1 MLRLLQMGPSK
12 VLTTLSNFR
21 ALGSSHSWSCP
32 PCRNTVTPPPRTPP
46 ARIPPLWNLPPSANA
61 ALLPHPRLQTSYPP
75 SAHLISPS
83 PALPPPS
90 LAPASSP
97 PPDSLRVLQ
106 WNAGGLRARS
116 TELLHFLS
124 SHPVDLICIQESNL
138 NSSSSFRIPG
148 FSVLRSDRTHS
159 RSGIL
164 SSDALHA
171 SGGVVIFV
179 IQGLSFSELS
189 TTSLSSLDP
198 YSDYVG
204 VNISLNKSSSVSFLN
219 VYAPPIR
226 SSPTDGRTDSF
237 SPSILPSSRNLFIL
251 GDFNCHHL
259 LWDSRGTPD
268 PRGEEVFDW
277 VISSDLLPLNDPDT
291 PTLLHRSS
299 PDISFAPSTLAFSCS
314 WEVLQDLGSD
324 HLPILLSIPLSPVFH
339 PNERPP
345 SFNFQK
351 ARWDD
356 FASYFDS
363 HCPTAEEYS
372 SLSLSSAA
380 ALFTSL
386 AMNAAKSSIPFGRIK
401 RPPKAWWC
409 AEVEEA
415 VGERRR
421 AFATAHRSDED
432 RQAYISASRRASS
445 VIAKAEAWQTTCTS
459 LSPKSN
465 PKSVHSLLRSIA
477 GSPSSS
483 SSSPNFSNCSSPRE
497 SASVY
502 AAYLRFHFSV
512 SQPKALRSRAR
523 GCLTELRRATCSVE
537 SHSSFCSPFSPAEYL
552 AAASNLSSSTATGP
566 DKVAYPMLKHLPRS
580 GMDFL
585 LHIFNLSWS
594 SHSFPSIWKTSSII
608 PIHKMGQPLD
618 SPASFRP
625 ISLTSCVSK
634 LFERIILSRLLFF
647 LESNSIL
654 SPHQAGFRP
663 GRSTLDQ
670 ILYLSQSI
678 SDGFNKPRPGSR
690 TILSTIDFSKAFD
703 SVWHPSLFHKLISA
717 GLPPCFARWTQSF
730 LSDRRASVVF
740 QNH

>member
-1 MLRLLQMGPSK
+1 M
-12 VLTTLSNFR
+12 
-21 ALGSSHSWSCP
+21 
-32 PCRNTVTPPPRTPP
+32 
-46 ARIPPLWNLPPSANA
+46 
-61 ALLPHPRLQTSYPP
+61 PHPRLQTSYPP

-90 LAPASSP
+90 LAPGYTSAPPASSLP
-97 PPDSLRVLQ
+97 ADSLRVLQ

-124 SHPVDLICIQESNL
+124 SHFVDLICIQESNL

-148 FSVLRSDRTHS
+148 FSVLRSNRTHS
-159 RSGIL
+159 QSGIL
-164 SSDALHA
+164 SSDATH
-171 SGGVVIFV
+171 SGGGVVIFFR
-179 IQGLSFSELS
+179 QGLSFSELS

-251 GDFNCHHL
+251 GDFNFHDP
-259 LWDSRGTPD
+259 LWDSRVTSD
-268 PRGEEVFDW
+268 PRREEVFNW
-277 VISSDLLPLNDPDT
+277 VISSDLLPLNDPDR

-299 PDISFAPSTLAFSCS
+299 GSRSFPDISFAPSTLVFSCS

-324 HLPILLSIPLSPVFH
+324 HLPILLSIPLSPVFR

-345 SFNFQK
+345 SFNFQR
-351 ARWDD
+351 ARWDG

-363 HCPTAEEYS
+363 HCPSAEEYS

-386 AMNAAKSSIPFGRIK
+386 ALNAAKSSIPFGRIK
-401 RPPKAWWC
+401 RPPKAWWS

-415 VGERRR
+415 VSERRR
-421 AFATAHRSDED
+421 AFVTAHRSDED

-445 VIAKAEAWQTTCTS
+445 VIAKAKAEAWQTTCTS

-465 PKSVHSLLRSIA
+465 PKSMHSLLRSIA
-477 GSPSSS
+477 SSSSSS
-483 SSSPNFSNCSSPRE
+483 SSSPNFPNCSFPRE

-502 AAYLRFHFSV
+502 AAYLRSHFSV
-512 SQPKALRSRAR
+512 SQPKILRSRAR
-523 GCLTELRRATCSVE
+523 GYLTELHRANCSVE
-537 SHSSFCSPFSPAEYL
+537 SHSFFCSPFSPAEFL

-566 DKVAYPMLKHLPRS
+566 EKIAYFMLKHLSRS

-585 LHIFNLSWS
+585 LHIFNLSWF
-594 SHSFPSIWKTSSII
+594 SHSFPSISKTSSVI
-608 PIHKMGQPLD
+608 PTHKMGKPLNF
-618 SPASFRP
+618 SAFFRP

-634 LFERIILSRLLFF
+634 LFERIILSRVLFF

-654 SPHQAGFRP
+654 SPCQDGFRP

-690 TILSTIDFSKAFD
+690 TILSTINFSKAFD
-703 SVWHPSLFHKLISA
+703 SV
-717 GLPPCFARWTQSF
+717 
-730 LSDRRASVVF
+730 
-740 QNH
+740 